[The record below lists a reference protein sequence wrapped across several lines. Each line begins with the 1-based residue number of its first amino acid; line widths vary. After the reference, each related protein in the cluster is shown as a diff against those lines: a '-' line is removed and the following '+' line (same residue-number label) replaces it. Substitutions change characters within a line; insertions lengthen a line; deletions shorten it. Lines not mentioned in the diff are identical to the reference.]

1 MHIHFPRRPTL
12 AVLAAIAV
20 LASSPVAAPAQ
31 TRVDSLFVRARQ
43 LVSDGNGAAGRALV
57 DSILGGS
64 AEGSALHGES
74 LYWRATLSE
83 SGAEAQHD
91 YLRVT
96 IEYPSSPRAEDAML
110 RLAQLE
116 LARGDREAALRH
128 LERLT
133 SDYPESPL
141 LARAHLW
148 RARTLLDGA
157 VPAAGPACASIAQA
171 RIRAAPHD
179 AELRNQIEFY
189 GRRCAGVDTTTV
201 RARVVAPRVRRDA
214 SPPARS
220 GDGRFTVQVAAY
232 GTRSDADALAARL
245 KRRGMPVR
253 VASAGAIHR
262 VWIGAHATR
271 TEATAA
277 MQELK
282 RARIDGFVVETP

>member
-1 MHIHFPRRPTL
+1 MHPSPRSVPVVVV
-12 AVLAAIAV
+12 AVLAM
-20 LASSPVAAPAQ
+20 LAAPAALAQ
-31 TRVDSLFVRARQ
+31 TRADSLFARARQ

-64 AEGSALHGES
+64 TEGSPLHGES
-74 LYWRATLSE
+74 LYWRAVLSE
-83 SGAEAQHD
+83 SGTGAQHD

-96 IEYPSSPRAEDAML
+96 IEYPNSSRAGDALL

-133 SDYPESPL
+133 RDYPESPL

-157 VPAAGPACASIAQA
+157 VPATGPACASIAQA
-171 RIRAAPHD
+171 RTRAAASD

-189 GRRCAGVDTTTV
+189 GRRCAGVDTTTL
-201 RARVVAPRVRRDA
+201 RPRA
-214 SPPARS
+214 SPTPGRADSSSSRS
-220 GDGRFTVQVAAY
+220 VSGRFSVQVAAY
-232 GTRSDADALAARL
+232 GTRVDAAALAARL
-245 KRRGMPVR
+245 KQRGLRVR
-253 VASAGAIHR
+253 VVSAGAIHR
-262 VWIGAHATR
+262 VWVGSHATR

-282 RARIDGFVVETP
+282 RARIEGFVVEVP

>member
-1 MHIHFPRRPTL
+1 MRPFPRSVPVVAV
-12 AVLAAIAV
+12 AVLSM
-20 LASSPVAAPAQ
+20 LAAPAALAQ
-31 TRVDSLFVRARQ
+31 PRADSLFARARQ

-64 AEGSALHGES
+64 PEGSPLHGES
-74 LYWRATLSE
+74 LYWRAALSE
-83 SGAEAQHD
+83 SGTGAQHD

-96 IEYPSSPRAEDAML
+96 IEYPNSPRAGDALL

-116 LARGDREAALRH
+116 LARGDREGALRH

-133 SDYPESPL
+133 RDYPESPL

-171 RIRAAPHD
+171 RTRAAAND

-189 GRRCAGVDTTTV
+189 GRRCAGVDTTT
-201 RARVVAPRVRRDA
+201 PRPRT
-214 SPPARS
+214 SPPPGRADSSSSRS
-220 GDGRFTVQVAAY
+220 ASGRFSVQVAAY
-232 GTRSDADALAARL
+232 GTRVDAAALATRL
-245 KRRGMPVR
+245 KQRGMRAR
-253 VASAGAIHR
+253 VVSAGAIHR
-262 VWIGAHATR
+262 VWVGSHATR

-282 RARIDGFVVETP
+282 RARIEGFVVEVP